1 MRDASH
7 SQFTFNASEMFCQ
20 DSAFFREIY
29 IYWKDIIVFNI
40 TNFMKIMISEIKNA
54 AAHNEKGVQP
64 WDLRSIGYIVQ
75 ESKILK
81 IPRQMVCPRSKVSRI
96 QRKSVWA
103 GSKIFRICRQNVAV
117 GSKIFRV
124 FRQNV
129 SIESKIFKIFRQNV
143 SIGSKIFKI
152 FRQNV
157 AIGSKIF
164 KIHRSWI
171 FRIQDPGSFWD
182 LGTSLFGS
190 VSSKSFES
198 RLAHLS
204 TTIRFRDRRGI
215 GSDPPPPQT
224 VLGTETAMA
233 MAG

>member
-1 MRDASH
+1 MPVIHNLLSMLLKCFVKTLH
-7 SQFTFNASEMFCQ
+7 
-20 DSAFFREIY
+20 FFREIY
-29 IYWKDIIVFNI
+29 VYWKDIIVFII

-81 IPRQMVCPRSKVSRI
+81 IPRQMVCPRSKISRI

-124 FRQNV
+124 FRQNVYIESKIFKIFRQNV

-182 LGTSLFGS
+182 LGTSLLIG
-190 VSSKSFES
+190 
-198 RLAHLS
+198 L
-204 TTIRFRDRRGI
+204 RFI
-215 GSDPPPPQT
+215 
-224 VLGTETAMA
+224 
-233 MAG
+233 

>member
-1 MRDASH
+1 
-7 SQFTFNASEMFCQ
+7 
-20 DSAFFREIY
+20 
-29 IYWKDIIVFNI
+29 
-40 TNFMKIMISEIKNA
+40 MK
-54 AAHNEKGVQP
+54 KGVQS
-64 WDLRSIGYIVQ
+64 WDLRSIGYIFQ

-81 IPRQMVCPRSKVSRI
+81 IPRQMVCPRSKISRI

-103 GSKIFRICRQNVAV
+103 GSKIFRICRQNAAV

-129 SIESKIFKIFRQNV
+129 YIESKIFKIFRQNV

-164 KIHRSWI
+164 RIHRSWI

-182 LGTSLFGS
+182 LGTSLLTT
-190 VSSKSFES
+190 S
-198 RLAHLS
+198 RQ
-204 TTIRFRDRRGI
+204 G
-215 GSDPPPPQT
+215 
-224 VLGTETAMA
+224 MA
-233 MAG
+233 MPIFSNLITSERIGITQFWRQISK

>member
-1 MRDASH
+1 
-7 SQFTFNASEMFCQ
+7 MFCQ

-29 IYWKDIIVFNI
+29 IYWKDIIVFII

-81 IPRQMVCPRSKVSRI
+81 IPRQMVCPRSKISRI

-103 GSKIFRICRQNVAV
+103 GSKIFRICQQNVAV

-129 SIESKIFKIFRQNV
+129 SIESKIFKIFRHNV

-157 AIGSKIF
+157 AIESKIF

-182 LGTSLFGS
+182 LGTSLVAS
-190 VSSKSFES
+190 DVTKQPVPHLRSDSNHRPLRSMAKKQQSFSTMRLLMMS
-198 RLAHLS
+198 RRTL
-204 TTIRFRDRRGI
+204 
-215 GSDPPPPQT
+215 
-224 VLGTETAMA
+224 
-233 MAG
+233 